1 MEKVKPLLPG
11 GPKYNRFFFMQYLN
25 DRLYTT
31 GGAFEP
37 GAVGLNQAGTVQV
50 LKKDEWT
57 IFQDELDKITG
68 YYYHDMN
75 CLAVDPQ
82 NPEHVFVG
90 RTSRLIRILNG
101 KLKRYFNKDNSLLR
115 PTINKGIELG
125 NDHVPIQGL
134 VFDRKNNLWDTEQR
148 YQNNFIA
155 EAFARWNYDRPL

>member
-1 MEKVKPLLPG
+1 
-11 GPKYNRFFFMQYLN
+11 MQYLN

-75 CLAVDPQ
+75 C
-82 NPEHVFVG
+82 
-90 RTSRLIRILNG
+90 
-101 KLKRYFNKDNSLLR
+101 
-115 PTINKGIELG
+115 
-125 NDHVPIQGL
+125 
-134 VFDRKNNLWDTEQR
+134 
-148 YQNNFIA
+148 
-155 EAFARWNYDRPL
+155 